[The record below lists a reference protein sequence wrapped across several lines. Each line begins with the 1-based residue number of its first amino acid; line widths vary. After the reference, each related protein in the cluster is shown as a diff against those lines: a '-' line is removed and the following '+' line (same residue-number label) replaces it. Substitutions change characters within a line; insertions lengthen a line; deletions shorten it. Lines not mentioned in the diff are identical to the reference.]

1 MSELIPQIG
10 AGVGIMIAL
19 AVASFRIG
27 LRRGNGGMGTA
38 PRWHHEDRE
47 LVRGLRTELSGLRE
61 HLDDHASAIGEL
73 RSSIDQM
80 LGFLQG
86 RFSAPPGD

>member
-1 MSELIPQIG
+1 MTEFLAQIG
-10 AGVGIMIAL
+10 AVVGIMIAL
-19 AVASFRIG
+19 AIASFRIG
-27 LRRGNGGMGTA
+27 LRRGNGGAGTA

-47 LVRGLRTELSGLRE
+47 LVRGLRTELSGLRD
-61 HLDDHASAIGEL
+61 HLDAHATAIGEL

-86 RFSAPPGD
+86 RFSAGD